1 MTRPPHVDRVA
12 EQFADADHL
21 AAVVPLGNGHIN
33 DTFLA
38 TFHTGGTPRRIV
50 IQRINKQ
57 VFPRPECLMEN
68 LRKLTAYAQLRL
80 AAEAERANRAWQ
92 MPTVIP
98 ARDGRDYVLD
108 DDGQYWRALTLIES
122 AVAPEQ
128 VRGRDHAR
136 EVGSVLG
143 HFHRLLSGM
152 DRAGWHEALP
162 GFHVTPRY
170 LEKYDVTRMTPLA
183 ADLLETSEEARRLAR
198 FVEERRGL
206 AATLQQALDEGLLV
220 PRMIHGDPKVN
231 NVMIDEH
238 TGQGLG
244 LIDLDTAGP
253 GPIHYDFGDA
263 LRSLCNRAGEEEERL
278 DRVTFDL
285 DLCAAFVEGY
295 LPYAG
300 AFLTDADRR
309 FLYPS
314 VRLLAFELGLRFFE
328 DHLRGNVYF
337 KTERPGQNLIR
348 ARVQFR
354 LCEDIER
361 QRPDLERIL
370 SA

>member
-1 MTRPPHVDRVA
+1 MIRPPHPDRVA
-12 EQFADADHL
+12 EQFAGTARL
-21 AAVVPLGNGHIN
+21 AAIAPLGNGHIN
-33 DTFLA
+33 DTYLA
-38 TFHTGGTPRRIV
+38 TFHAEGETRRIV

-68 LRKLTAYAQLRL
+68 LRKLTAYANRRI
-80 AAEAERANRAWQ
+80 AAEAESANRAWR
-92 MPTVIP
+92 MPAVIP

-108 DDGQYWRALTLIES
+108 EDGQYWRALTLIES

-128 VRGRDHAR
+128 VQGPDHAR

-152 DRAGWHEALP
+152 DSAGWHDPLP

-170 LEKYDVTRMTPLA
+170 LEKFDATRTTPLA
-183 ADLLETSEEARRLAR
+183 TGLLRDSEEARRLAR
-198 FVEERRGL
+198 FVDERRAL

-231 NVMIDEH
+231 NVMIDER
-238 TGQGLG
+238 TGQGIG

-263 LRSLCNRAGEEEERL
+263 LRSLCNRAGEEEEQL

-285 DLCAAFVEGY
+285 DLCEAFVKGY
-295 LPYAG
+295 MPYAD

-337 KTERPGQNLIR
+337 KTERPGQNLVR

-361 QRPDLERIL
+361 RRDTIERIL